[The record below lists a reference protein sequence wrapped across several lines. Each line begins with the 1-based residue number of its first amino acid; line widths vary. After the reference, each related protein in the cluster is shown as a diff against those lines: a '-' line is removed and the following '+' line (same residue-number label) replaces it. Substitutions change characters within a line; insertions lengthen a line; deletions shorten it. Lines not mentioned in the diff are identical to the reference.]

1 MLTVGAFS
9 RASGLPVSA
18 LRYYDA
24 AGVLRPAHVDPVTG
38 YRWYAPDQ
46 VGLAGLVARMRQT
59 GMPVADICHVI
70 TTDPV
75 TARRVVDA
83 HRRRL
88 EAELATASAHLADVQ
103 ELLAATT
110 SLTVDTAELRAAL
123 RSVRHAVGDDS
134 SWRALRGVLFDVDG
148 ASLRLVATDRHR
160 LAVSALPVTGVEGP
174 PVRVIVPVAVVD
186 AFLGGTEMTRVGVS
200 LAAGRVTLGGLD
212 GTPIDAIYPD
222 YRALLT
228 AHGSHLGDARKP
240 SAVAVGVAVSA
251 ADLREQV
258 IRAEARKGLTAGP
271 CDDLVTVGLDPTK
284 IHISD
289 APRTVAFDRGYVADA
304 VRSFGD
310 ADLRLTV
317 GERDALRLAAV
328 HGPDAVVLL
337 MPVRLDAH
345 AGLSQVR

>member
-46 VGLAGLVARMRQT
+46 VGRAGLVARMRQT
-59 GMPVADICHVI
+59 GMSVADICRVI

-88 EAELATASAHLADVQ
+88 EAELATATAHLADVQ

-110 SLTVDTAELRAAL
+110 SLTVGAANLRAAL
-123 RSVRHAVGDDS
+123 RSVRHAVGDHS
-134 SWRALRGVLFDVDG
+134 SWPALRGVLFDVDD
-148 ASLRLVATDRHR
+148 AVLRLVATDRHR
-160 LAVSALPVTGVEGP
+160 LAVSALPVTGVGGP

-186 AFLGGTEMTRVGVS
+186 TFLGRTETARVSVS
-200 LAAGRVTLGGLD
+200 LAGGRVTLGGLD

-222 YRALLT
+222 YQALLA
-228 AHGSHLGDARKP
+228 AHGPRPGDAREP
-240 SAVAVGVAVSA
+240 SVGVSA
-251 ADLREQV
+251 PELLEQV
-258 IRAEARKGLTAGP
+258 TRAGVRNRANTAP
-271 CDDLVTVGLDPTK
+271 RNDLVMIGLDPTRV
-284 IHISD
+284 HIGD
-289 APRTVAFDRGYVADA
+289 APSTVAFDRRYLADA

-317 GERDALRLAAV
+317 GERDAIRLAAV

-337 MPVRLDAH
+337 MPVRLAAH
-345 AGLSQVR
+345 AA